1 MDASEFETLV
11 TELETR
17 VDRLRSL
24 YEQYFMGIEKTIPS
38 VPLKDVERRIQAL
51 RRDQPR
57 NTGLRFRFQMIIQRY
72 NTYTAYWQRICRE
85 IEEGTYKR
93 HLQRAKKKFGDVE
106 HVVDGP
112 LSAAP
117 AAKIL
122 EPGRTASGSYEL
134 SLDDVMEDEPQLEE
148 VVDEP
153 PTKPAAPRIPLLA
166 TPAALG
172 KWRKVDAK
180 PKEEPAPQ
188 KAAEPAPAP
197 PRAAPVVTRPAT
209 FMKAAIPN
217 PTITEKAQP
226 KPAQPAITPAA
237 SAQPKPIP
245 APQMTRPA
253 PAAPVA
259 KPAPA
264 QPAPKPAPKPGDL
277 SDDRMRQIY
286 AQYVQ
291 TKRAQ
296 KESTASVT
304 YENLAKTI
312 QQSTEKLREKH
323 AGRAIDFEVSVKDG
337 KTVLKPVVK

>member
-1 MDASEFETLV
+1 VDASEFETLV
-11 TELETR
+11 AELETR

-93 HLQRAKKKFGDVE
+93 HIQRAKKKFGDVE
-106 HVVDGP
+106 HVLDGP
-112 LSAAP
+112 PIA
-117 AAKIL
+117 AAKPV

-134 SLDDVMEDEPQLEE
+134 SLDDVIEDEPQLEE
-148 VVDEP
+148 VLDEP
-153 PTKPAAPRIPLLA
+153 PTKPMAPKIPLLA

-172 KWRKVDAK
+172 KWRKVEPK
-180 PKEEPAPQ
+180 PKEEPPTQPKAPN
-188 KAAEPAPAP
+188 
-197 PRAAPVVTRPAT
+197 VVARPAT
-209 FMKAAIPN
+209 FMKAALPN
-217 PTITEKAQP
+217 PTITEKVEP
-226 KPAQPAITPAA
+226 KPA
-237 SAQPKPIP
+237 PKPVQQ
-245 APQMTRPA
+245 APK
-253 PAAPVA
+253 PVA
-259 KPAPA
+259 A

-277 SDDRMRQIY
+277 SDDRVRQIY

-296 KESTASVT
+296 NESTAQVT

-323 AGRAIDFEVSVKDG
+323 AGKAIDFEVSVKDG